1 LSQVAALFG
10 DTHAI
15 RLAETRDGLEQSQ
28 NLKSRGVTTLD
39 ESAYILTRK
48 TG

>member
-1 LSQVAALFG
+1 LAQIAALFG
-10 DTHAI
+10 ETHAI

-39 ESAYILTRK
+39 ESAYILTRRK
-48 TG
+48 V